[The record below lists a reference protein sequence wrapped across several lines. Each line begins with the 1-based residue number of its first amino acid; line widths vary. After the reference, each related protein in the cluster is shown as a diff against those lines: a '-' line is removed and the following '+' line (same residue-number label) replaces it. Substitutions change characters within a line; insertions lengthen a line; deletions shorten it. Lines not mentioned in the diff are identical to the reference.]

1 MSKQT
6 PIYFGA
12 IHLGSE
18 TVGLQIV
25 EYTSLH
31 DAKVIERASRQVAL
45 GEETFKTGK
54 ISFSTASELCELL
67 KGYRRLMTEFGVRD
81 YRVAAT
87 TAIREAENQQYIID
101 QIKIRTGFTV
111 EVVDMPQEIFFKYAA
126 LFKRI
131 EEGEAA
137 NGQEGILFVDI
148 SSGGLGITLYKNGIR
163 YQQNIHL
170 GILRIKEGFNKQQR
184 ESVFFTKALDEYIA
198 RTITPVQEELCQ
210 HKIKHLVLSGT
221 ETRLLLSMLGREKVG
236 ELSKVGLKEFKKLYK
251 QLTELN
257 LPQIMERF
265 NLTEHKAEI
274 VLPTIVFYNQIL
286 RLTDAEE
293 IIIASDN
300 FIDGM
305 TILHIS
311 EKTKDDW
318 LEVIQT
324 QLVSLAKTIGEKYKY
339 DADHAGFVSRASLQ
353 IFDKMAKVHGL
364 NKRAQLL
371 LEVAAILEDI
381 GKFVNLRRH
390 YFYSYRLILSSDIV
404 GFSEQEKQIMANVA
418 YYHSKGTPA
427 LEDANFALL
436 TSEQQV
442 IAAKLIAI
450 IRLADALD
458 SSHRQKIQSFQ
469 FMLKGNELIIK
480 VSAAEDISIE
490 EWNFADKVH
499 FFESV
504 FGIKPI
510 LKQQ

>member
-6 PIYFGA
+6 PNYFGA

-18 TVGLQIV
+18 AVGMQIV
-25 EYTSLH
+25 EYTTLH

-54 ISFSTASELCELL
+54 ISFTTASELCELL
-67 KGYRRLMTEFGVRD
+67 KGYRRVMTEFGVRD

-101 QIKIRTGFTV
+101 QIKIRTGFAV

-131 EEGEAA
+131 EEGAAA
-137 NGQEGILFVDI
+137 NGQDGILFVDI
-148 SSGGLGITLYKNGIR
+148 SSGGLGITLFNNGIR

-170 GILRIKEGFNKQQR
+170 GILRIKEGFNKKQR
-184 ESVFFTKALDEYIA
+184 ESAFFTTALDEYIS
-198 RTITPVQEELCQ
+198 RTITPVQEELGQ
-210 HKIKHLVLSGT
+210 QKIKHLVLSGI
-221 ETRLLLSMLGREKVG
+221 ETRLLLNMLGREKIG
-236 ELSKVGLKEFKKLYK
+236 ELSKVGLKEFKRLYK
-251 QLTELN
+251 QVTELN

-265 NLTEHKAEI
+265 SLTEHKAEI

-286 RLTDAEE
+286 RLTDVDE

-305 TILHIS
+305 TVLHIG
-311 EKTKDDW
+311 EKTHDNW
-318 LEVIQT
+318 MEVVRA
-324 QLVSLAKTIGEKYKY
+324 QLVSLANTIGEKYDY
-339 DADHAGFVSRASLQ
+339 DAEHAGFVSRVALQ
-353 IFDKMAKVHGL
+353 IFDKMVKFHGL
-364 NKRAQLL
+364 DKRAQLL
-371 LEVAAILEDI
+371 LEVTAILQDI
-381 GKFVNLRRH
+381 GKFISLRRH

-404 GFSEQEKQIMANVA
+404 GFSEEEKKIMANVA
-418 YYHSKGTPA
+418 FYHSKGTPV
-427 LEDANFALL
+427 LEDANFAML
-436 TSEQQV
+436 TKEQQI

-458 SSHRQKIQSFQ
+458 SSHLQKIHFLQ
-469 FMLKGNELIIK
+469 LTVKGNELIIK
-480 VSAAEDISIE
+480 VSADEDISLE
-490 EWNFADKVH
+490 EWHFAEKVQ